1 MVQIIY
7 DNQKNDKDKNEVGL
21 ATSIGAGIGSGVFKI
36 FEGAAT
42 LGATLLDLGVDKNRA
57 EAVEKYFE
65 KINPFDE
72 LAEAT
77 AAGKIAELIVNI
89 GVPGGAAFK
98 IGSGLTKATLAA
110 KQAGTYLSKAEKL
123 KRFGKGALAGG
134 VAEGVFVGDVED
146 AGSFGDLL
154 GGPTA
159 LDRESKTP
167 EAELLN
173 RLKFGLEGAGFTG
186 ALGAAGRVAGK
197 LKNQTGTGRAITDSF
212 DKWIDK
218 YISRPLRARG
228 KETQEGFEERMK
240 MEGALAR
247 DTNQAENAM
256 LKIDK
261 ITGNILKNFKNAG
274 NKVDKETR
282 SKLLKEMN
290 DLLMDD
296 GKLNPIFK
304 EIEEISIDPTTG
316 KSYKSGF
323 GELKELAEG
332 TPLPEQFKA
341 IDPNTG
347 QKIIRTTKEIDSI
360 TNDVKKSLTVELE
373 PMNLDKIKNFKDKLI
388 NNYKANSSDVDS
400 LINNFSEMRGV
411 WEGLFTSMG
420 RRLTPE
426 AVVDFQSTLKNSMN
440 DILDRGYEVF
450 KNSPISVADN
460 YAPTKAIIKET
471 VEDFQKVALEKGIT
485 LSDDVAKSMV
495 DEVWSNAELPKGIM
509 INPKSKA
516 GSVRLGSVP
525 DFFLKSVADDLTTS
539 NKKLPQMTGGVNL
552 TDLTGVGKDIIKKLL
567 GKAENPMSPLVEGTN
582 ALSSQVRLNEYLDNM
597 VKRSNQQKVIY
608 DKWLEGGR
616 VGPEPRVPFL
626 VDNPGEARKY
636 FGGSKNTDWKI
647 VSPAEGGAIRE
658 TKLGRFEDMSA
669 KLKPL
674 DEIEA
679 ARLNSLKDIEEITN
693 PVAGKY
699 ALTDFADALT
709 DVQKVKKD
717 FPSLLYQNLVLYP
730 KATSQMAKTV
740 LGPFTH
746 MRNFLSASAFA
757 AANGILPLGNLDDV
771 KKAFNSLQLKG
782 FRKDNEFYRE
792 LLDLGVVNSNVQIKQ
807 IMDLM
812 EDAKFG
818 EVLNKVGAD
827 YNGFNTFMKGLKK
840 LQKGAQDAYTAED
853 DFWKIFT
860 YLGEKGR
867 LDTAYR
873 NSGLRLGQEFV
884 DPNGVKQ
891 IFNDEYLKK
900 EAANLVKNN
909 VPNYAFVSDAIK
921 GLRKLPVGNFVAFPA
936 EIIRTGTNIVD
947 TALKEIFY
955 TTTINGKVVR
965 PLAARGRQR
974 LMGMAITTTVLPLG
988 TVAAMQT
995 LYDVSK
1001 DELQALRRYVPQ
1013 WSKNSVLIPF
1023 KDKEGNLEYIDF
1035 SHLNAYD
1042 TLTRPIQTVI
1052 NAIDSGREDKDG
1064 IMGDFLAG
1072 LIESTKE
1079 LGSPFISESI
1089 WTQALQ
1095 DVAPILGRGG
1105 KTATGSE
1112 IYDLDVDS
1120 VGNAMKKSIFHLAEA
1135 QAPFNWKQLQRLGMS
1150 IVPLA
1155 SPSSISKFDD
1165 RGKQYELG
1173 NELLGI
1179 AGMRRIKIDPEKSLN
1194 YKITDFK
1201 NKVRASRNI
1210 FTRATLK
1217 GGVVTPEE
1225 MIDAYIQANKAM
1237 YNTNRELYLDLKAA
1251 DTLGMSQ
1258 SSIADRMDN
1267 RGEARA
1273 YDFLEFG
1280 DFRPFRVS
1288 RDVQD
1293 LFEVQANRLG
1303 VPNAFESAIDVM
1315 ERIAEILETTSL
1327 DGDNFPNIENPFTN
1341 LPKPTLGPAG
1351 QLPPVVTGAAATPGF
1366 VGQQNVNIPFT
1377 QLPEDQKLERI
1388 DQVDKLI

>member
-1 MVQIIY
+1 
-7 DNQKNDKDKNEVGL
+7 
-21 ATSIGAGIGSGVFKI
+21 
-36 FEGAAT
+36 
-42 LGATLLDLGVDKNRA
+42 
-57 EAVEKYFE
+57 
-65 KINPFDE
+65 
-72 LAEAT
+72 
-77 AAGKIAELIVNI
+77 
-89 GVPGGAAFK
+89 
-98 IGSGLTKATLAA
+98 
-110 KQAGTYLSKAEKL
+110 
-123 KRFGKGALAGG
+123 
-134 VAEGVFVGDVED
+134 
-146 AGSFGDLL
+146 
-154 GGPTA
+154 
-159 LDRESKTP
+159 
-167 EAELLN
+167 
-173 RLKFGLEGAGFTG
+173 
-186 ALGAAGRVAGK
+186 
-197 LKNQTGTGRAITDSF
+197 
-212 DKWIDK
+212 
-218 YISRPLRARG
+218 
-228 KETQEGFEERMK
+228 
-240 MEGALAR
+240 
-247 DTNQAENAM
+247 M
-256 LKIDK
+256 LKIDA

-290 DLLMDD
+290 NLLMDD
-296 GKLNPIFK
+296 GKLKPIFK
-304 EIEEISIDPTTG
+304 EVEQIAIDPTTG
-316 KSYKSGF
+316 KAYKSGF
-323 GELKELAEG
+323 GELKD
-332 TPLPEQFKA
+332 LPQGSVLPDQFKT

-360 TNDVKKSLTVELE
+360 TNDVKKTLQVELE
-373 PMNLDKIKNFKDKLI
+373 PMNVDKLKSFKESLI
-388 NNYKANSSDVDS
+388 NNYKANSDDVTN
-400 LINNFSEMRGV
+400 LVNNFGEMRSV

-420 RRLTPE
+420 RRLTPD
-426 AVVDFQSTLKNSMN
+426 ALQDFQSTLTSSIN

-450 KNSPISVADN
+450 KNNPMSVADN
-460 YAPTKAIIKET
+460 YAPTKAIIKKATE
-471 VEDFQKVALEKGIT
+471 EFQQVAAEKGIT
-485 LSDDVAKSMV
+485 LTDDVAKSMV
-495 DEVWSNAELPKGIM
+495 NEVWSNAELPKGVM

-539 NKKLPQMTGGVNL
+539 TKKLPQMTGGVNL

-608 DKWLEGGR
+608 DKWLEGGKI
-616 VGPEPRVPFL
+616 GPEPRVPFL
-626 VDNPGEARKY
+626 VNDPGEARKY
-636 FGGSKNTDWKI
+636 FGGSKNKDWKI
-647 VSPAEGGAIRE
+647 ISPAEGGAIRE

-674 DEIEA
+674 DDVEA

-699 ALTDFADALT
+699 ALADFADALT
-709 DVQKVKKD
+709 DVQKIKKD

-771 KKAFNSLQLKG
+771 KLAFNSLQAKG
-782 FRKDNEFYRE
+782 FRNKNEFYQE

-818 EVLNKVGAD
+818 EVLNKIGPD
-827 YNGFNTFMKGLKK
+827 YNGFNTFIKGLKK
-840 LQKGAQDAYTAED
+840 LQKGAQDFYTAED

-860 YLGEKGR
+860 FLGEKGR
-867 LDTAYR
+867 LDKAYR
-873 NSGLRLGQEFV
+873 NAGLQLGQEFT
-884 DPNGVKQ
+884 DINGVKQ

-900 EAANLVKNN
+900 QAASLVKNN

-921 GLRKLPVGNFVAFPA
+921 GLRKLPIGNFVAFPA

-955 TTTINGKVVR
+955 TTTINGRVVK

-995 LYDVSK
+995 IYDVSK
-1001 DELQALRRYVPQ
+1001 DELQALRRYVPE
-1013 WSKNSVLIPF
+1013 WSKNSTLVPF
-1023 KDKEGNLEYIDF
+1023 KDKDGNLEYVDF

-1042 TLTRPIQTVI
+1042 TLTRPIQTVV

-1064 IMGDFLAG
+1064 IMGDFLSG

-1089 WTQALQ
+1089 WTEALQ

-1105 KTATGSE
+1105 KDSAGRE
-1112 IYDLDVDS
+1112 IYNLDVDS

-1135 QAPFNWKQLQRLGMS
+1135 QAPLNWKQLQRLGLSM
-1150 IVPLA
+1150 VPLA

-1173 NELLGI
+1173 NEVLGI
-1179 AGMRRIKIDPEKSLN
+1179 AGLRRIKVDPEKSLN

-1201 NKVRASRNI
+1201 RKVRASRNI
-1210 FTRATLK
+1210 FTRATLR
-1217 GGVVTPEE
+1217 GGVVTPED
-1225 MIDAYIQANKAM
+1225 MIDAYIEANRAM
-1237 YNTNRELYLDLKAA
+1237 YNTNRELYLDIKAA

-1258 SSIADRMDN
+1258 SSIADKMDN
-1267 RGEARA
+1267 RGEGRA
-1273 YDFLEFG
+1273 YGFLEFG

-1293 LFEVQANRLG
+1293 LFELQADRLG

-1327 DGDNFPNIENPFTN
+1327 NGNNFPELQNPFRD
-1341 LPKPTLGPAG
+1341 LPKPTLGPVG
-1351 QLPPVVTGAAATPGF
+1351 QLPPNVANATPGF
-1366 VGQQNVNIPFT
+1366 VGQQNVSIPYT
-1377 QLPEDQKLERI
+1377 QLPQDQKLDRI
-1388 DQVDKLI
+1388 EKVDKLI

>member
-21 ATSIGAGIGSGVFKI
+21 ATSIGAGLGSGVFKI

-77 AAGKIAELIVNI
+77 AAGKITELIVNI
-89 GVPGGAAFK
+89 GIPGGAAFK

-123 KRFGKGALAGG
+123 KRFGKGAAAGG
-134 VAEGVFVGDVED
+134 AAEAIFVGDVKD

-154 GGPTA
+154 GGPTK
-159 LDRESKTP
+159 LDRESQTP
-167 EAELLN
+167 ETELLN
-173 RLKFGLEGAGFTG
+173 RLKFGLEGAAFTG
-186 ALGAAGRVAGK
+186 AIGAAGRVAGK
-197 LKNQTGTGRAITDSF
+197 LKNQTGTGKAITDSF

-240 MEGALAR
+240 MEGALAK
-247 DTNQAENAM
+247 DTNKAENAM
-256 LKIDK
+256 LKIDA

-290 DLLMDD
+290 NILMDD
-296 GKLNPIFK
+296 GKLKPIFR
-304 EIEEISIDPTTG
+304 EIEQIATDPTTG
-316 KSYKSGF
+316 KAYKSGF
-323 GELKELAEG
+323 GELKD
-332 TPLPEQFKA
+332 LPQGSILPDQFKT

-360 TNDVKKSLTVELE
+360 TNSVKKTLQVELE
-373 PMNLDKIKNFKDKLI
+373 PMNADKLKSFKESLI
-388 NNYKANSSDVDS
+388 NNYKANSNDVTN

-420 RRLTPE
+420 RRLTPD
-426 AVVDFQSTLKNSMN
+426 ALQDFQSTLTSSIN

-450 KNSPISVADN
+450 KNNPMSVADN
-460 YAPTKAIIKET
+460 YAPTKAIIKKAAE
-471 VEDFQKVALEKGIT
+471 EFQEVAAEKGIT
-485 LSDDVAKSMV
+485 LTDDVAKSMV
-495 DEVWSNAELPKGIM
+495 NEVWSNAELPKGVM

-516 GSVRLGSVP
+516 GAVRLGSVP
-525 DFFLKSVADDLTTS
+525 DFFLKSVADDLTTPT
-539 NKKLPQMTGGVNL
+539 KKLPTMTGGVNL
-552 TDLTGVGKDIIKKLL
+552 TDLTGVGKNIIKKLL

-597 VKRSNQQKVIY
+597 VKRSNQQKIIY
-608 DKWLEGGR
+608 DKWLEGGKI
-616 VGPEPRVPFL
+616 GPEPRVPFL
-626 VDNPGEARKY
+626 VNDPGEARKY
-636 FGGSKNTDWKI
+636 FGGSKNKDWKI
-647 VSPAEGGAIRE
+647 ISPTEGGAIRE

-669 KLKPL
+669 KIKPL
-674 DEIEA
+674 DEVEA

-699 ALTDFADALT
+699 ALADFADALT

-771 KKAFNSLQLKG
+771 KLAFNSLQAKG
-782 FRKDNEFYRE
+782 FRNKNEFYQE

-818 EVLNKVGAD
+818 EVLNKIGPD
-827 YNGFNTFMKGLKK
+827 YNGFNTFIKGLKK
-840 LQKGAQDAYTAED
+840 FQKGAQDFYTAED

-860 YLGEKGR
+860 FLGEKGR
-867 LDTAYR
+867 LDKAYR
-873 NSGLRLGQEFV
+873 NAGLQLGQEFT
-884 DPNGVKQ
+884 DINGVKQ

-900 EAANLVKNN
+900 QAASLVKNN

-921 GLRKLPVGNFVAFPA
+921 GLRKLPIGNFVAFPA

-955 TTTINGKVVR
+955 TTTINGKVVK

-974 LMGMAITTTVLPLG
+974 LMGMAITTTVIPLG

-995 LYDVSK
+995 IYDVSK
-1001 DELQALRRYVPQ
+1001 DELQALRRYVPE
-1013 WSKNSVLIPF
+1013 WSKNSTLIPF
-1023 KDKEGNLEYIDF
+1023 KDKDGNLEYIDF

-1052 NAIDSGREDKDG
+1052 SAIDSGRADKDG
-1064 IMGDFLAG
+1064 IMGDFLEG

-1089 WTQALQ
+1089 WTEALQ

-1105 KTATGSE
+1105 IDSAGRE
-1112 IYDLDVDS
+1112 IYNLDVDS

-1135 QAPFNWKQLQRLGMS
+1135 QAPLNWKQLQRLGLS

-1173 NELLGI
+1173 NEMLGI
-1179 AGMRRIKIDPEKSLN
+1179 AGLRRIKVDPEKSLN

-1201 NKVRASRNI
+1201 KKVRASRNI
-1210 FTRATLK
+1210 FTRATLR
-1217 GGVVTPEE
+1217 GGVVTPED
-1225 MIDAYIQANKAM
+1225 MVDAYIQANRAM
-1237 YNTNRELYLDLKAA
+1237 YNTNRELYLDIKAA

-1258 SSIADRMDN
+1258 SSIADKMDN
-1267 RGEARA
+1267 RGEGRA
-1273 YDFLEFG
+1273 YGFLEFG

-1293 LFEVQANRLG
+1293 LFELQANRLG

-1327 DGDNFPNIENPFTN
+1327 DGDNFPEIQNPFKN
-1341 LPKPTLGPAG
+1341 LPTPTLGQVG
-1351 QLPPVVTGAAATPGF
+1351 QLPPMVTGANPSVINANQRFGS
-1366 VGQQNVNIPFT
+1366 
-1377 QLPEDQKLERI
+1377 LPINQRIERI
-1388 DQVDKLI
+1388 EQVDKLLD

>member
-186 ALGAAGRVAGK
+186 ALGAAGRLAGK

-420 RRLTPE
+420 RRLTPD

-647 VSPAEGGAIRE
+647 VSPAKGGAIRE

-995 LYDVSK
+995 YIDVSK

-1013 WSKNSVLIPF
+1013 WSKILFLFLLKI
-1023 KDKEGNLEYIDF
+1023 KK
-1035 SHLNAYD
+1035 
-1042 TLTRPIQTVI
+1042 VI
-1052 NAIDSGREDKDG
+1052 
-1064 IMGDFLAG
+1064 
-1072 LIESTKE
+1072 
-1079 LGSPFISESI
+1079 
-1089 WTQALQ
+1089 
-1095 DVAPILGRGG
+1095 
-1105 KTATGSE
+1105 
-1112 IYDLDVDS
+1112 
-1120 VGNAMKKSIFHLAEA
+1120 
-1135 QAPFNWKQLQRLGMS
+1135 
-1150 IVPLA
+1150 
-1155 SPSSISKFDD
+1155 
-1165 RGKQYELG
+1165 
-1173 NELLGI
+1173 
-1179 AGMRRIKIDPEKSLN
+1179 
-1194 YKITDFK
+1194 
-1201 NKVRASRNI
+1201 
-1210 FTRATLK
+1210 
-1217 GGVVTPEE
+1217 
-1225 MIDAYIQANKAM
+1225 
-1237 YNTNRELYLDLKAA
+1237 
-1251 DTLGMSQ
+1251 
-1258 SSIADRMDN
+1258 
-1267 RGEARA
+1267 
-1273 YDFLEFG
+1273 
-1280 DFRPFRVS
+1280 
-1288 RDVQD
+1288 
-1293 LFEVQANRLG
+1293 
-1303 VPNAFESAIDVM
+1303 
-1315 ERIAEILETTSL
+1315 
-1327 DGDNFPNIENPFTN
+1327 
-1341 LPKPTLGPAG
+1341 
-1351 QLPPVVTGAAATPGF
+1351 
-1366 VGQQNVNIPFT
+1366 
-1377 QLPEDQKLERI
+1377 
-1388 DQVDKLI
+1388 

>member
-186 ALGAAGRVAGK
+186 ALGAAGRLAGK

-420 RRLTPE
+420 RRLTPD

-647 VSPAEGGAIRE
+647 VSPAKGGAIRE

-936 EIIRTGTNIVD
+936 EIIRTGN
-947 TALKEIFY
+947 
-955 TTTINGKVVR
+955 
-965 PLAARGRQR
+965 
-974 LMGMAITTTVLPLG
+974 
-988 TVAAMQT
+988 
-995 LYDVSK
+995 
-1001 DELQALRRYVPQ
+1001 
-1013 WSKNSVLIPF
+1013 
-1023 KDKEGNLEYIDF
+1023 
-1035 SHLNAYD
+1035 
-1042 TLTRPIQTVI
+1042 
-1052 NAIDSGREDKDG
+1052 
-1064 IMGDFLAG
+1064 
-1072 LIESTKE
+1072 
-1079 LGSPFISESI
+1079 
-1089 WTQALQ
+1089 
-1095 DVAPILGRGG
+1095 
-1105 KTATGSE
+1105 
-1112 IYDLDVDS
+1112 
-1120 VGNAMKKSIFHLAEA
+1120 
-1135 QAPFNWKQLQRLGMS
+1135 
-1150 IVPLA
+1150 
-1155 SPSSISKFDD
+1155 
-1165 RGKQYELG
+1165 
-1173 NELLGI
+1173 
-1179 AGMRRIKIDPEKSLN
+1179 
-1194 YKITDFK
+1194 
-1201 NKVRASRNI
+1201 
-1210 FTRATLK
+1210 
-1217 GGVVTPEE
+1217 
-1225 MIDAYIQANKAM
+1225 
-1237 YNTNRELYLDLKAA
+1237 
-1251 DTLGMSQ
+1251 
-1258 SSIADRMDN
+1258 
-1267 RGEARA
+1267 
-1273 YDFLEFG
+1273 
-1280 DFRPFRVS
+1280 
-1288 RDVQD
+1288 
-1293 LFEVQANRLG
+1293 
-1303 VPNAFESAIDVM
+1303 
-1315 ERIAEILETTSL
+1315 
-1327 DGDNFPNIENPFTN
+1327 
-1341 LPKPTLGPAG
+1341 
-1351 QLPPVVTGAAATPGF
+1351 
-1366 VGQQNVNIPFT
+1366 
-1377 QLPEDQKLERI
+1377 
-1388 DQVDKLI
+1388 

>member
-1 MVQIIY
+1 
-7 DNQKNDKDKNEVGL
+7 
-21 ATSIGAGIGSGVFKI
+21 
-36 FEGAAT
+36 
-42 LGATLLDLGVDKNRA
+42 
-57 EAVEKYFE
+57 
-65 KINPFDE
+65 
-72 LAEAT
+72 
-77 AAGKIAELIVNI
+77 
-89 GVPGGAAFK
+89 
-98 IGSGLTKATLAA
+98 
-110 KQAGTYLSKAEKL
+110 
-123 KRFGKGALAGG
+123 
-134 VAEGVFVGDVED
+134 
-146 AGSFGDLL
+146 
-154 GGPTA
+154 
-159 LDRESKTP
+159 
-167 EAELLN
+167 
-173 RLKFGLEGAGFTG
+173 
-186 ALGAAGRVAGK
+186 
-197 LKNQTGTGRAITDSF
+197 
-212 DKWIDK
+212 
-218 YISRPLRARG
+218 
-228 KETQEGFEERMK
+228 MK
-240 MEGALAR
+240 MEGALAK
-247 DTNQAENAM
+247 DTNKAENAM
-256 LKIDK
+256 LKIDA

-290 DLLMDD
+290 NILMDD
-296 GKLNPIFK
+296 GKLKPIFR
-304 EIEEISIDPTTG
+304 EIEQIATDPTTG
-316 KSYKSGF
+316 KAYKSGF
-323 GELKELAEG
+323 GELKD
-332 TPLPEQFKA
+332 LPQGSILPDQFKT

-360 TNDVKKSLTVELE
+360 TNSVKKTLQVELE
-373 PMNLDKIKNFKDKLI
+373 PMNADKLKSFKESLI
-388 NNYKANSSDVDS
+388 NNYKANSNDVTN

-420 RRLTPE
+420 RRLTPD
-426 AVVDFQSTLKNSMN
+426 ALQDFQSTLTSSIN

-450 KNSPISVADN
+450 KNNPMSVADN
-460 YAPTKAIIKET
+460 YAPTKAIIKKAAE
-471 VEDFQKVALEKGIT
+471 EFQEVAAEKGIT
-485 LSDDVAKSMV
+485 LTDDVAKSMV
-495 DEVWSNAELPKGIM
+495 NEVWSNAELPKGVM

-516 GSVRLGSVP
+516 GAVRLGSVP
-525 DFFLKSVADDLTTS
+525 DFFLKSVADDLTTPT
-539 NKKLPQMTGGVNL
+539 KKLPTMTGGVNL
-552 TDLTGVGKDIIKKLL
+552 TDLTGVGKNIIKKLL

-597 VKRSNQQKVIY
+597 VKRSNQQKIIY
-608 DKWLEGGR
+608 DKWLEGGKI
-616 VGPEPRVPFL
+616 GPEPRVPFL
-626 VDNPGEARKY
+626 VNDPGEARKY
-636 FGGSKNTDWKI
+636 FGGSKNKDWKI
-647 VSPAEGGAIRE
+647 ISPTEGGAIRE

-669 KLKPL
+669 KIKPL
-674 DEIEA
+674 DEVEA

-699 ALTDFADALT
+699 ALADFADALT

-771 KKAFNSLQLKG
+771 KLAFNSLQAKG
-782 FRKDNEFYRE
+782 FRNKNEFYQE

-818 EVLNKVGAD
+818 EVLNKIGPD
-827 YNGFNTFMKGLKK
+827 YNGFNTFIKGLKK
-840 LQKGAQDAYTAED
+840 FQKGAQDFYTAED

-860 YLGEKGR
+860 FLGEKGR
-867 LDTAYR
+867 LDKAYR
-873 NSGLRLGQEFV
+873 NAGLQLGQEFT
-884 DPNGVKQ
+884 DINGVKQ

-900 EAANLVKNN
+900 QAASLVKNN

-921 GLRKLPVGNFVAFPA
+921 GLRKLPIGNFVAFPA

-955 TTTINGKVVR
+955 TTTINGKVVK

-974 LMGMAITTTVLPLG
+974 LMGMAITTTVIPLG

-995 LYDVSK
+995 IYDVSK
-1001 DELQALRRYVPQ
+1001 DELQALRRYVPE
-1013 WSKNSVLIPF
+1013 WSKNSTLIPF
-1023 KDKEGNLEYIDF
+1023 KDKDGNLEYIDF

-1052 NAIDSGREDKDG
+1052 SAIDSGRADKDG
-1064 IMGDFLAG
+1064 IMGDFLEG

-1089 WTQALQ
+1089 WTEALQ

-1105 KTATGSE
+1105 IDSAGRE
-1112 IYDLDVDS
+1112 IYNLDVDS

-1135 QAPFNWKQLQRLGMS
+1135 QAPLNWKQLQRLGLS

-1173 NELLGI
+1173 NEMLGI
-1179 AGMRRIKIDPEKSLN
+1179 AGLRRIKVDPEKSLN

-1201 NKVRASRNI
+1201 KKVRASRNI
-1210 FTRATLK
+1210 FTRATLR
-1217 GGVVTPEE
+1217 GGVVTPED
-1225 MIDAYIQANKAM
+1225 MVDAYIQANRAM
-1237 YNTNRELYLDLKAA
+1237 YNTNRELYLDIKAA

-1258 SSIADRMDN
+1258 SSIADKMDN
-1267 RGEARA
+1267 RGEGRA
-1273 YDFLEFG
+1273 YGFLEFG

-1293 LFEVQANRLG
+1293 LFELQANRLG

-1327 DGDNFPNIENPFTN
+1327 DGDNFPEIQNPFKN
-1341 LPKPTLGPAG
+1341 LPTPTLGQVG
-1351 QLPPVVTGAAATPGF
+1351 QLPPMVTGANPSVINANQRFGS
-1366 VGQQNVNIPFT
+1366 
-1377 QLPEDQKLERI
+1377 LPINQRIERI
-1388 DQVDKLI
+1388 EQVDKLLD

>member
-21 ATSIGAGIGSGVFKI
+21 ATSIGAGLGSGVFKI

-77 AAGKIAELIVNI
+77 AAGKITELIVNI
-89 GVPGGAAFK
+89 GIPGGAAFK

-123 KRFGKGALAGG
+123 KRFGKGAAAGG
-134 VAEGVFVGDVED
+134 AAEAIFVGDVKD

-154 GGPTA
+154 GGPTK
-159 LDRESKTP
+159 LDRESQTP
-167 EAELLN
+167 ETELLN
-173 RLKFGLEGAGFTG
+173 RLKFGLEGAAFTG
-186 ALGAAGRVAGK
+186 AIGAAGRVAGK
-197 LKNQTGTGRAITDSF
+197 LKNQTGTGKAITDSF

-240 MEGALAR
+240 MEGALAK
-247 DTNQAENAM
+247 DTNKAENAM
-256 LKIDK
+256 LKIDA

-290 DLLMDD
+290 NILMDD
-296 GKLNPIFK
+296 GKLKPIFR
-304 EIEEISIDPTTG
+304 EIEQIATDPTTG
-316 KSYKSGF
+316 KAYKSGF
-323 GELKELAEG
+323 GELKD
-332 TPLPEQFKA
+332 LPQGSILPDQFKT

-360 TNDVKKSLTVELE
+360 TNSVKKTLQVELE
-373 PMNLDKIKNFKDKLI
+373 PMNADKLKSFKESLI
-388 NNYKANSSDVDS
+388 NNYKANSNDVTN

-420 RRLTPE
+420 RRLTPD
-426 AVVDFQSTLKNSMN
+426 ALQDFQSTLTSSIN

-450 KNSPISVADN
+450 KNNPMSVADN
-460 YAPTKAIIKET
+460 YAPTKAIIKKAAE
-471 VEDFQKVALEKGIT
+471 EFQEVAAEKGIT
-485 LSDDVAKSMV
+485 LTDDVAKSMV
-495 DEVWSNAELPKGIM
+495 NEVWSNAELPKGVM

-516 GSVRLGSVP
+516 GAVRLGSVP
-525 DFFLKSVADDLTTS
+525 DFFLKSVADDLTTPT
-539 NKKLPQMTGGVNL
+539 KKLPTMTGGVNL
-552 TDLTGVGKDIIKKLL
+552 TDLTGVGKNIIKKLL

-597 VKRSNQQKVIY
+597 VKRSNQQKIIY
-608 DKWLEGGR
+608 DKWLEGGKI
-616 VGPEPRVPFL
+616 GPEPRVPFL
-626 VDNPGEARKY
+626 VNDPGEARKY
-636 FGGSKNTDWKI
+636 FGGSKNKDWKI
-647 VSPAEGGAIRE
+647 ISPTEGGAIRE

-669 KLKPL
+669 KIKPL
-674 DEIEA
+674 DEVEA

-699 ALTDFADALT
+699 ALADFADALT

-771 KKAFNSLQLKG
+771 KLAFNSLQAKG
-782 FRKDNEFYRE
+782 FRNKNEFYQE

-818 EVLNKVGAD
+818 EVLNKIGPD
-827 YNGFNTFMKGLKK
+827 YNGFNTFIKGLKK
-840 LQKGAQDAYTAED
+840 FQKGAQDFYTAED

-860 YLGEKGR
+860 FLGEKGR
-867 LDTAYR
+867 LDKAYR
-873 NSGLRLGQEFV
+873 NAGLQLGQEFT
-884 DPNGVKQ
+884 DINGVKQ

-900 EAANLVKNN
+900 QAASLVKNN

-921 GLRKLPVGNFVAFPA
+921 GLRKLPIGNFVAFPA

-955 TTTINGKVVR
+955 TTTINGKVVK

-974 LMGMAITTTVLPLG
+974 LMGMAITTTVIPLG

-995 LYDVSK
+995 IYDVSK
-1001 DELQALRRYVPQ
+1001 DELQALRRYVPE
-1013 WSKNSVLIPF
+1013 WSKNSTLVPF
-1023 KDKEGNLEYIDF
+1023 KDKDGNLEYIDF

-1052 NAIDSGREDKDG
+1052 SAIDSGRADKDG
-1064 IMGDFLAG
+1064 IMGDFLEG

-1089 WTQALQ
+1089 WTEALQ

-1105 KTATGSE
+1105 IDSAGRE
-1112 IYDLDVDS
+1112 IYNLDVDS

-1135 QAPFNWKQLQRLGMS
+1135 QAPLNWKQLQRLGLS

-1173 NELLGI
+1173 NEMLGI
-1179 AGMRRIKIDPEKSLN
+1179 AGLRRIKVDPEKSLN

-1201 NKVRASRNI
+1201 KKVRASRNI
-1210 FTRATLK
+1210 FTRATLR
-1217 GGVVTPEE
+1217 GGVVTPED
-1225 MIDAYIQANKAM
+1225 MVDAYIQANRAM
-1237 YNTNRELYLDLKAA
+1237 YNTNRELYLDIKAA

-1258 SSIADRMDN
+1258 SSIADKMDN
-1267 RGEARA
+1267 RGEGRA
-1273 YDFLEFG
+1273 YGFLEFG

-1293 LFEVQANRLG
+1293 LFELQANRLG

-1327 DGDNFPNIENPFTN
+1327 DGDNFPEIQNPFKN
-1341 LPKPTLGPAG
+1341 LPTPTLGQVG
-1351 QLPPVVTGAAATPGF
+1351 QLPPMVTGANPSVINANQRFGS
-1366 VGQQNVNIPFT
+1366 
-1377 QLPEDQKLERI
+1377 LPINQRIERI
-1388 DQVDKLI
+1388 EQVDKLLD

>member
-7 DNQKNDKDKNEVGL
+7 DNQKKDKDKNEVGL
-21 ATSIGAGIGSGVFKI
+21 ATSIGAGLGSGVFKI

-57 EAVEKYFE
+57 ESVEKYFD

-77 AAGKIAELIVNI
+77 AAGKITELIVNI
-89 GVPGGAAFK
+89 GIPGGAAFK

-123 KRFGKGALAGG
+123 RRFGKGAVAGG
-134 VAEGVFVGDVED
+134 AAEAVFVGDVED

-154 GGPTA
+154 GGPTK

-173 RLKFGLEGAGFTG
+173 RLKFGLEGAAFTG
-186 ALGAAGRVAGK
+186 AIGAAGRVAGK
-197 LKNQTGTGRAITDSF
+197 LKNQTGTGKAITDSF

-228 KETQEGFEERMK
+228 KETQEGFEERMR
-240 MEGALAR
+240 MEGALAK
-247 DTNQAENAM
+247 DTNKAENAM
-256 LKIDK
+256 LKIDA

-290 DLLMDD
+290 NLLMDD
-296 GKLNPIFK
+296 GKLKPIFK
-304 EIEEISIDPTTG
+304 EVEQISTDPTTG
-316 KSYKSGF
+316 KAYKSGF
-323 GELKELAEG
+323 GELAN
-332 TPLPEQFKA
+332 LPQGSVLPDQFKT

-360 TNDVKKSLTVELE
+360 TNNVKKTLRIELE
-373 PMNLDKIKNFKDKLI
+373 PMNADKLKSFKENLI
-388 NNYKANSSDVDS
+388 NNYKANSDDVTN
-400 LINNFSEMRGV
+400 LVNNFSEMRSV

-420 RRLTPE
+420 RRLTPD
-426 AVVDFQSTLKNSMN
+426 ALQDFQSTLTSSIN

-450 KNSPISVADN
+450 KNNPMSIADN
-460 YAPTKAIIKET
+460 YAPTKAIIKKATE
-471 VEDFQKVALEKGIT
+471 EFQEVAAEKGIT
-485 LSDDVAKSMV
+485 LTDDVAKSMV
-495 DEVWSNAELPKGIM
+495 NEVWSNAELPKGVM

-516 GSVRLGSVP
+516 GAVRLGSVP
-525 DFFLKSVADDLTTS
+525 DFFLKSVADDLTTPT
-539 NKKLPQMTGGVNL
+539 KKLPTMTGGVNL
-552 TDLTGVGKDIIKKLL
+552 TDLTGVGKNIIKKLL

-608 DKWLEGGR
+608 DKWLESGK

-626 VDNPGEARKY
+626 VNDPGEARKY

-647 VSPAEGGAIRE
+647 ISPAEGGAIRE

-674 DEIEA
+674 DEVEA
-679 ARLNSLKDIEEITN
+679 ARLNSLKDVEEITN

-699 ALTDFADALT
+699 ALKDFADALT

-771 KKAFNSLQLKG
+771 KLAFNSLQAKG
-782 FRKDNEFYRE
+782 FRNKNEFYQE

-818 EVLNKVGAD
+818 EVLNKVGPD
-827 YNGFNTFMKGLKK
+827 YNGFNTFLKGLKK
-840 LQKGAQDAYTAED
+840 LQKGAQDFYTAED

-860 YLGEKGR
+860 FLGEKGR
-867 LDTAYR
+867 LDKAYR
-873 NSGLRLGQEFV
+873 NAGLQLGQEFT
-884 DPNGVKQ
+884 DINGVKQ

-900 EAANLVKNN
+900 QAASLVKNN

-921 GLRKLPVGNFVAFPA
+921 GLRKLPIGNFVAFPA

-955 TTTINGKVVR
+955 TTTINGKVVK

-974 LMGMAITTTVLPLG
+974 LMGMALTTTVLPLG

-995 LYDVSK
+995 IYDVSK
-1001 DELQALRRYVPQ
+1001 DELQALRRYVPE
-1013 WSKNSVLIPF
+1013 WSKNSTLVPF
-1023 KDKEGNLEYIDF
+1023 KDKDGNLEYIDF

-1042 TLTRPIQTVI
+1042 TLTRPIQTVV
-1052 NAIDSGREDKDG
+1052 NAIDSGRADKNG

-1089 WTQALQ
+1089 WTEALQ

-1105 KTATGSE
+1105 KDAAGRE
-1112 IYDLDVDS
+1112 IYNLDVDS
-1120 VGNAMKKSIFHLAEA
+1120 IGNAMKKSIFHLAEA
-1135 QAPFNWKQLQRLGMS
+1135 QAPLNWKQLQRLGLSM
-1150 IVPLA
+1150 VPLA

-1173 NELLGI
+1173 NEVLGI
-1179 AGMRRIKIDPEKSLN
+1179 AGLRRIKVDPEKSLN

-1201 NKVRASRNI
+1201 RKVRASRNI
-1210 FTRATLK
+1210 FTRATLR
-1217 GGVVTPEE
+1217 GGVVTPED
-1225 MIDAYIQANKAM
+1225 MIDAYIEANRAM
-1237 YNTNRELYLDLKAA
+1237 YNTNRELYLDIKAA

-1258 SSIADRMDN
+1258 SSIADKMDS
-1267 RGEARA
+1267 RGEGRA
-1273 YDFLEFG
+1273 YGFLEFG

-1293 LFEVQANRLG
+1293 LFEFQADRLG

-1327 DGDNFPNIENPFTN
+1327 DGDNFPELENPFRN
-1341 LPKPTLGPAG
+1341 LPKPTLGPVS
-1351 QLPPVVTGAAATPGF
+1351 QLPSNVANTTPGF
-1366 VGQQNVNIPFT
+1366 VGQQNVSIPYT
-1377 QLPEDQKLERI
+1377 QLPRDQKLDRI
-1388 DQVDKLI
+1388 EKVDKLI